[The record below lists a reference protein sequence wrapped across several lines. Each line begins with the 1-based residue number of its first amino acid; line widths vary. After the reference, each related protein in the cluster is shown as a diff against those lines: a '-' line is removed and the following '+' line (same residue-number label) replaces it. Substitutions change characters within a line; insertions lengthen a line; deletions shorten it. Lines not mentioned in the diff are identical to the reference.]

1 MRVTQ
6 GWMQDHYGVAVPLPG
21 LLAAN
26 IVIFGMLIA
35 AVQFRDLVRP
45 SALVLALGGVTY
57 PLYLLH
63 QNIGYM
69 AIEALSPTAGR
80 WTAAGMV
87 LVGMLATSFF
97 IWRFIETPARKSIVR
112 LLAPLAEP
120 STWFRRQQK
129 LRQTAA

>member
-1 MRVTQ
+1 VTQ
-6 GWMQDHYGVAVPLPG
+6 AWMQDHYGIAVPLPG

-26 IVIFGMLIA
+26 IVMFGMLIA
-35 AVQFRDLVRP
+35 AVNFRDLVRP

-80 WTAAGMV
+80 WTAAGVV
-87 LVGMLATSFF
+87 LVGMLAVSFF
-97 IWRFIETPARKSIVR
+97 VWRLIETPARKSIVR
-112 LLAPLAEP
+112 LLASLAEP
-120 STWFRRQQK
+120 STWFHQRQK